1 MKYGKSLETA
11 LGNLEALTTKAFR
24 KKTLGLKDMDAQEEE
39 AGESSAEASLEKVGA
54 MPEGVDESSPEGMR
68 ESGEAEDGMDE
79 ESLRRILK
87 ELSNATK

>member
-24 KKTLGLKDMDAQEEE
+24 KKTLGLDKDEE
-39 AGESSAEASLEKVGA
+39 AGESSDEVSLEKVGA

-68 ESGEAEDGMDE
+68 ESGEADDGLDE
-79 ESLRRILK
+79 ESLKRILGA
-87 ELSNATK
+87 LSNATK